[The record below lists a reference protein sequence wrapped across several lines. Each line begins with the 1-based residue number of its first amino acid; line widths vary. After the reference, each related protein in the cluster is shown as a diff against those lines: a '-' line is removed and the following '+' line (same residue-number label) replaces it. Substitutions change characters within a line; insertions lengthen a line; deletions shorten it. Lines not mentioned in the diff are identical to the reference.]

1 MEPDVAKVI
10 VNLIRAEEKS
20 IAGMVEKYP
29 DRPVLKGWLG
39 GLHSARATV
48 EAWADIEMEDHS
60 DHVHWSPSGATTRMY
75 TAACRSPNGG
85 IKPVGCE
92 STDRAEALETVHK
105 WHVDEAHPRMFIA
118 YRDVPEWTEEG

>member
-39 GLHSARATV
+39 GLRSARATV

-75 TAACRSPNGG
+75 TAACRSPNGV

-92 STDRAEALETVHK
+92 STDRSEALETVHK
-105 WHVDEAHPRMFIA
+105 WQVDEERPRTFIA
-118 YRDVPEWTEEG
+118 YRDVPEWAEEG